1 MHIVGNMNEF
11 PNLKGLNF
19 VFGGKD
25 ITSSN
30 VGGSYDTK
38 EMLQFCADNNIEADI
53 QLIDIN
59 QINQAMEMMV
69 NKEARYRFVID
80 MSTLQ

>member
-30 VGGSYDTK
+30 VGGTYDTK
-38 EMLQFCADNNIEADI
+38 EMLQFCSDNNIQADI
-53 QLIDIN
+53 ELIN
-59 QINQAMEMMV
+59 
-69 NKEARYRFVID
+69 ID
-80 MSTLQ
+80 QTDGAI